1 MIDVGKTVRYVRIVN
16 AGTGKTVMVPL
27 DHGVIQGPV
36 PGIEDPAATVREVVS
51 GGADAVIFNAGL
63 ARSIWRE
70 YANRCG
76 SVFNL
81 TNIVTAENDLT
92 LISTVEVAMRNG
104 ADAVSVQVMIGSP
117 HELHML
123 ENVRTVVDRC
133 ERWGLPVLAMI
144 YPTEELLARQGH
156 GAELLAARAGAEL
169 GADIVKT
176 SYTGDVETFRPLVE
190 GLSCSAR
197 GGGRAAQGD
206 GARGPGDGGR
216 GDGVR
221 GRGGRPRAQR
231 MAERRPRGNDR
242 GPGSHRPSGQ
252 KRQRPRLS

>member
-1 MIDVGKTVRYVRIVN
+1 MIDVGKTVRYGRIIN
-16 AGTGKTVMVPL
+16 PGTGKMVPL
-27 DHGVIQGPV
+27 EHGVIQGPV

-51 GGADAVIFNAGL
+51 GGADALIFNAGL

-70 YANRCG
+70 YANGCG

-92 LISTVEVAMRNG
+92 LISTVEVALRNG

-117 HELHML
+117 HERHML

-176 SYTGDVETFRPLVE
+176 SYTGDVDTFRPLVVACPVPVVVAGVPRKE
-190 GLSCSAR
+190 TAR
-197 GGGRAAQGD
+197 EALEMVAEAMVCGAGGVALGRNVWQSGDPAGMTAALAAIVHQGRSVSD
-206 GARGPGDGGR
+206 LHFPG
-216 GDGVR
+216 
-221 GRGGRPRAQR
+221 
-231 MAERRPRGNDR
+231 
-242 GPGSHRPSGQ
+242 
-252 KRQRPRLS
+252 

>member
-36 PGIEDPAATVREVVS
+36 PGIEDQAATVREVVS
-51 GGADAVIFNAGL
+51 GGADAMIFNAGL

-92 LISTVEVAMRNG
+92 LISTVEVALRNG

-133 ERWGLPVLAMI
+133 ERWGFPVLAMI

-169 GADIVKT
+169 WSRHRQDIKHW
-176 SYTGDVETFRPLVE
+176 RCRNLP
-190 GLSCSAR
+190 AA
-197 GGGRAAQGD
+197 GGGPVLFRSWWRAG
-206 GARGPGDGGR
+206 GARRRRARPWRWWPRRWRAGP
-216 GDGVR
+216 
-221 GRGGRPRAQR
+221 GRPRAQR